1 MYDRIIPKSPWNTNW
16 IVIQVAACVACSFA
30 NCPRRWSRLCI
41 PAAVLTPRGKVE
53 KTHTTLYPNEWI
65 LIFFLVAT
73 HPNWFSGGYKWCY
86 ATSHASYHTT
96 ATHEIRKQTQ
106 WTKIKFHTSTKTA
119 RILVYSIKQWWW
131 GDTWQHDDNVQR
143 NQQTWEGH
151 VIAKPCNHWFRNC
164 LDQRCNNRD
173 KPIDNNI

>member
-1 MYDRIIPKSPWNTNW
+1 MYDCIIPKPPWNTNW

-41 PAAVLTPRGKVE
+41 PAAVLTPREKVE
-53 KTHTTLYPNEWI
+53 KTHTTLDPNEWI

-106 WTKIKFHTSTKTA
+106 WTKIKFHTSTKTT
-119 RILVYSIKQWWW
+119 RVLVYSIKQWWW
-131 GDTWQHDDNVQR
+131 GDTWQRAAQPANLGR
-143 NQQTWEGH
+143 T
-151 VIAKPCNHWFRNC
+151 CNCKHPATIGLGTASINAVTTET
-164 LDQRCNNRD
+164 NR
-173 KPIDNNI
+173 